1 MILLLAYPYI
11 NYVNKVYNLISM
23 EADEKGS
30 CEYVDEYK
38 VIRLLG
44 AGYTAEYIFFKIGW
58 SLDWASKES
67 TWLLSNTSM
76 RLQLWKLW
84 RINSKSWRILTI
96 KISSSWYQSNK
107 TQLIKNHMGQ
117 LRNVLPLS
125 WSMQEE
131 GSFLIL

>member
-11 NYVNKVYNLISM
+11 NYLNKLFNLIIM

-58 SLDWASKES
+58 SLDWANKES
-67 TWLLSNTSM
+67 T
-76 RLQLWKLW
+76 
-84 RINSKSWRILTI
+84 
-96 KISSSWYQSNK
+96 
-107 TQLIKNHMGQ
+107 
-117 LRNVLPLS
+117 
-125 WSMQEE
+125 
-131 GSFLIL
+131 